1 MDLHEKEDAI
11 RFVYNLETCGGP
23 GDIEESLSMREG
35 SRGTVAWIQQ
45 KASIASVFT
54 PDLQQCIVVGC
65 NGAEVKI
72 LPLII
77 LSQWCSCYLVSKIQ
91 CMGSPRYCFAAVR
104 ADILARRSTVTFLR
118 KNDVIGKN
126 SLLKMTPHKIK

>member
-1 MDLHEKEDAI
+1 MDLHEKENVI

-23 GDIEESLSMREG
+23 GDIDESLSMREG

-54 PDLQQCIVVGC
+54 PDLQY
-65 NGAEVKI
+65 GAEVKI
-72 LPLII
+72 FSLII

-104 ADILARRSTVTFLR
+104 ADILARRSTVTFFE
-118 KNDVIGKN
+118 KK
-126 SLLKMTPHKIK
+126 

>member
-1 MDLHEKEDAI
+1 MDLHEKENVI

-54 PDLQQCIVVGC
+54 PDLQY
-65 NGAEVKI
+65 GAEVKI

-104 ADILARRSTVTFLR
+104 ADILARRSTVTFFEKKR
-118 KNDVIGKN
+118 CNRQKFTFEND
-126 SLLKMTPHKIK
+126 TA

>member
-1 MDLHEKEDAI
+1 MDLHEKENVI
-11 RFVYNLETCGGP
+11 RYVYNLETCGGP
-23 GDIEESLSMREG
+23 GDIDESLSMREG

-54 PDLQQCIVVGC
+54 PDLQY
-65 NGAEVKI
+65 GAKVEI

-104 ADILARRSTVTFLR
+104 ADILARRSTVTFFFE
-118 KNDVIGKN
+118 KK
-126 SLLKMTPHKIK
+126 

>member
-1 MDLHEKEDAI
+1 MDLHEKEDVI

-54 PDLQQCIVVGC
+54 PDLGY
-65 NGAEVKI
+65 GAEVKI

-104 ADILARRSTVTFLR
+104 ADILARRSTVTFFE
-118 KNDVIGKN
+118 KK
-126 SLLKMTPHKIK
+126 

>member
-1 MDLHEKEDAI
+1 MDLQEEENVI

-72 LPLII
+72 LPLKSYHNGAHAT
-77 LSQWCSCYLVSKIQ
+77 LCR
-91 CMGSPRYCFAAVR
+91 RYSVWGPQG
-104 ADILARRSTVTFLR
+104 TV
-118 KNDVIGKN
+118 
-126 SLLKMTPHKIK
+126 SLL

>member
-1 MDLHEKEDAI
+1 MDLHEKEDVI

-54 PDLQQCIVVGC
+54 PDLGWCRSENIAAYNLITMVLM
-65 NGAEVKI
+65 
-72 LPLII
+72 LP
-77 LSQWCSCYLVSKIQ
+77 CVE
-91 CMGSPRYCFAAVR
+91 
-104 ADILARRSTVTFLR
+104 DTVYRVPKVLFRCREGRHTRQEKHSHLF
-118 KNDVIGKN
+118 
-126 SLLKMTPHKIK
+126 

>member
-1 MDLHEKEDAI
+1 MDLHEKENVI

-54 PDLQQCIVVGC
+54 PDLQYD
-65 NGAEVKI
+65 AEEENIAAYNLIRMVLM
-72 LPLII
+72 LP
-77 LSQWCSCYLVSKIQ
+77 CVE
-91 CMGSPRYCFAAVR
+91 
-104 ADILARRSTVTFLR
+104 DTVYGVPKVLFR
-118 KNDVIGKN
+118 CREG
-126 SLLKMTPHKIK
+126 